1 MDSSKSKI
9 GTFILGWGA
18 ALILFFPILWMLLTG
33 FKTEAEAIAT
43 PPSLF
48 FSPTLEN
55 YHAVFERA
63 DYMSFAIN
71 SVVISVVATAL
82 AILIAVP
89 AAYAMAFFPTKRT
102 KGTLLWMLSTKMMPP
117 VGVLVPMYLLY
128 RDFGLL
134 DTRTGL
140 IIVRLTVNPRGC
152 HLFGSDGLAVEHTT
166 RHHLIDSPSAG
177 RRSA

>member
-1 MDSSKSKI
+1 MNSSKSKI

-43 PPSLF
+43 PPTLF

-89 AAYAMAFFPTKRT
+89 AAYAMAFFPTERT
-102 KGTLLWMLSTKMMPP
+102 KGTLLWMRNCSTHPHDRKHVIQNSFPKRHAA
-117 VGVLVPMYLLY
+117 VQRQYL
-128 RDFGLL
+128 D
-134 DTRTGL
+134 
-140 IIVRLTVNPRGC
+140 RGSSW
-152 HLFGSDGLAVEHTT
+152 H
-166 RHHLIDSPSAG
+166 
-177 RRSA
+177 